1 MNTKNIETAYN
12 IARERYAEYGID
24 TDKALQVLGGVSIS
38 MHCWQADNVQGFE
51 EAGELSSSGL
61 AVTGSREGMPTNG
74 DEMRRDM
81 ERAFKL
87 IPGRHRVNLHS
98 IYAETVGKSVSRDEL
113 TADDF
118 SSWIAWAKEN
128 KLGLDYNGTFF
139 AHPMAAD
146 GNTLSHAD
154 EGIRNF
160 WIRHAKGSRE
170 IGEAFGKALGTPA
183 VVNLWIP
190 DGYKD
195 TPADRMAPRKRLKSA
210 LDEIFSAKKDKK
222 HLLDAVES
230 KLFGIGS
237 ESYVV
242 GSHEFYMG
250 YTMKN
255 DLLLCLDSG
264 HFHPTEGI
272 ADKISS
278 LLLYIDELLLHV
290 SRGVRWDSDHIV
302 ILNDEL
308 KMIAEELVAADA
320 LNRVHIGLDY
330 FDGGIDHIVAWA
342 VGMRAMQQALLIAL
356 LTPRER
362 MQKAELAGDFAKRL
376 AYMEENKVL
385 PYSAVWDYFCYS
397 NDVSLTIEK

>member
-1 MNTKNIETAYN
+1 MNTKNIESAYN

-24 TDKALQVLGGVSIS
+24 TDKALKVLGDVSIS

-51 EAGELSSSGL
+51 EAGELSASGL
-61 AVTGSREGMPTNG
+61 AVTGSRTGMPTNG

-81 ERAFKL
+81 ERTFKL
-87 IPGRHRVNLHS
+87 VPGRHRVSLHS
-98 IYAETVGKSVSRDEL
+98 IYAETNGKSVSRDEL

-118 SSWIAWAKEN
+118 LAWIAWAKEN

-139 AHPMAAD
+139 AHPLAAD

-160 WIRHAKGSRE
+160 WIRHAKGCRE
-170 IGEAFGKALGTPA
+170 IGEAFGKELGTPA

-195 TPADRMAPRKRLKSA
+195 TPADRLAPRKRLKSA

-222 HLLDAVES
+222 YLLDAVES

-250 YTMKN
+250 YAMKN

-308 KMIAEELVAADA
+308 KMIAEELIAADA
-320 LNRVHIGLDY
+320 LSRVHIGLDY

-342 VGMRAMQQALLIAL
+342 VGMRAMQQALLIAI

-376 AYMEENKVL
+376 VYMEENKVL